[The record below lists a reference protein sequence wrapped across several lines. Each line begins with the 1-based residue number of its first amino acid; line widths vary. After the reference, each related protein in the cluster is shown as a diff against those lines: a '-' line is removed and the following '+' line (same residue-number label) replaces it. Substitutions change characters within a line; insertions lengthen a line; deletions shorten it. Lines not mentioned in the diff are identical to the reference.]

1 MRCQITLPTLCRLA
15 RLNPAQTLALTTLQ
29 YILDLFQVD
38 ADPAVVQT
46 IDAIT
51 GLPLDATL
59 RKASLQLVSRLP
71 TASET
76 ALVAGGGESGLRTV
90 LDNMM
95 TEDAFFERLTEIFN
109 DQILTDRYLSA
120 NGSRRGAL
128 NLMLPFPDR
137 FWFGDPREA
146 ERTPEWRRN
155 MILSNDSV
163 AREPLQLINHVVKNN
178 LPMTEIL
185 TADYF
190 MVNPYSARSYGV
202 FDELP
207 FQNGF
212 DEHEWLPQLEQS
224 GIPKH
229 RHRRSAAC
237 RHSDQPD
244 VSQPLPHFGH

>member
-1 MRCQITLPTLCRLA
+1 MPVGSPESCTDACADDTA
-15 RLNPAQTLALTTLQ
+15 Q

-38 ADPAVVQT
+38 NAPAVVQT

-51 GLPLDATL
+51 GLPLEATL

-71 TASET
+71 TASEA
-76 ALVAGGGESGLRTV
+76 ALVTSGGESGLRTV

-95 TEDAFFERLTEIFN
+95 TEDAFFDRLTEIFN

-120 NGSRRGAL
+120 NGSRREAL
-128 NLMLPFPDR
+128 NLMLPFPER

-163 AREPLQLINHVVKNN
+163 AREPLQLINHVVKND

-190 MVNPYSARSYGV
+190 MVNPYSARTA
-202 FDELP
+202 
-207 FQNGF
+207 
-212 DEHEWLPQLEQS
+212 EQS

-237 RHSDQPD
+237 RHSDRPD
-244 VSQPLPHFGH
+244 VSQSLPHFGHQPKSRAFPGCLRSVHGRGHPRSGR